1 VELNVFQKILASHGV
16 SFKGDELALF
26 PDQILT
32 QDATGTVVF
41 LQVEAM
47 DIEKAK
53 PYVVS
58 YIDHNT
64 LQVDYRNHDDHR
76 YLQSIASKLGVNLS
90 RAGNGICHQV
100 HLENF
105 VKPGKILL
113 GSDSHT
119 PTAGGAGMLGI
130 GAGGLDVAVAIAG
143 EPYYISKP
151 KVVGVELKGQLKPWV
166 SAKDIILYLLKK
178 LTVKGGVG
186 KVIEYF
192 GDGVKT
198 LSVYERATI
207 CNMGA
212 EMGVTSSLFPSDE
225 ITYEYLK
232 TLDRQQ
238 DWLELKADTDASY
251 DEVITIDLITIQPLI
266 ALPHSPDNVKMVE
279 EVEGTPLSQIAIG
292 SCTNSSYKDMAIVA
306 SILKGKSI
314 AENISLVITPGS
326 RRILSMMSETGILK
340 DLVDAGARI
349 LEVNCGPCNGVGQA
363 PASGTNSL
371 RTYNRN
377 YKGRSGTAD
386 ANVFLSSPETA
397 AVSAL
402 SGCITDPRTMADY
415 PKIELPERYAKSDN
429 LILTSQGGTGDVEV
443 IKGPNI
449 KPIPLGSPL
458 PEKLNFSAVLK
469 TKDNV
474 STDDILPG
482 GANML
487 ALRSNIPDS
496 VPYVFSRLDG
506 QFKNK
511 IDKLPELWAVV
522 AGENFGQGSS
532 REHAVMV
539 PMSIGMKVVIAK
551 SFARIY
557 KQNLINYGIIPLTF
571 INSEDYEKI
580 SENDQFSIP
589 EVPNQIQNNLIR
601 VYNKTQDFYFDTQ
614 CNLSQRDVELLLNG
628 GLLNY
633 VKTKLKSK
641 EINN

>member
-1 VELNVFQKILASHGV
+1 VGLNVFQKILAAHGV
-16 SFKGDELALF
+16 DFGGDELTIY
-26 PDQILT
+26 PDQVLT

-47 DIEKAK
+47 GLEKAK

-76 YLQSIASKLGVNLS
+76 YLQSIAAKLGVNLS

-105 VKPGKILL
+105 VIPGGILL

-143 EPYYISKP
+143 EPYYVPKP
-151 KVVGVELKGQLKPWV
+151 KVVGVELKGRLNPWV
-166 SAKDIILYLLKK
+166 TAKDIILYLLKM
-178 LTVKGGVG
+178 LSVKGGVG
-186 KVIEYF
+186 KIIEYF

-212 EMGVTSSLFPSDE
+212 EMGATSSIFPSDE
-225 ITYEYLK
+225 NTLEYLK
-232 TLDRQQ
+232 SLEREQ
-238 DWLELKADTDASY
+238 DWVELKADVTASY
-251 DEVITIDLITIQPLI
+251 DETITIDLNSIEPLI
-266 ALPHSPDNVKMVE
+266 ALPHSPDNVKTVKE
-279 EVEGTPLSQIAIG
+279 IEGTPLSQIAIG

-306 SILKGKSI
+306 SILKNRTI

-349 LEVNCGPCNGVGQA
+349 LEVNCGPCNGIGQA
-363 PASGTNSL
+363 PASGSNSL

-377 YKGRSGTAD
+377 YKGRSGTVD
-386 ANVFLSSPETA
+386 ANVFLASPETA

-402 SGCITDPRTMADY
+402 FGCITDPRKFGDC
-415 PKIELPERYAKSDN
+415 PKVELPKKYAQSSNMVLTPRER
-429 LILTSQGGTGDVEV
+429 TEDVE
-443 IKGPNI
+443 ILKGPNI
-449 KPIPLGSPL
+449 KPIPLGTAL
-458 PEKLNFSAVLK
+458 PEVLNFSAVLK

-496 VPYVFSRLDG
+496 VPYVFSRLDA

-511 IDKLPELWAVV
+511 IARLPEIWAVV
-522 AGENFGQGSS
+522 GGENFGQGSS

-557 KQNLINYGIIPLTF
+557 KQNLINYGVVPLTF
-571 INSEDYEKI
+571 TNADDYEKV
-580 SENDQFSIP
+580 SENDELSIS
-589 EVPNQIQNNLIR
+589 EISQQIRNKVVKI
-601 VYNKTQDFYFDTQ
+601 YNKTKDFYFEASCD
-614 CNLSQRDVELLLNG
+614 LSERDIELLSNG

-633 VKTKLKSK
+633 VKNKVQNK
-641 EINN
+641 